1 MQDLSDFCSRAIFN
15 AKKCG
20 DVQIMKKMQRLLTP
34 VIDGTQI
41 IRKDVDEL
49 DAYNWSIDRLSAAEN
64 SGRNI
69 SGDAL
74 DQLILCAKSLKY
86 DATEIANFLAYNSTV
101 LFSTENEN
109 KNSVKSRPTSSYSVA
124 STVSQ
129 RL

>member
-1 MQDLSDFCSRAIFN
+1 
-15 AKKCG
+15 
-20 DVQIMKKMQRLLTP
+20 MQRLLTP